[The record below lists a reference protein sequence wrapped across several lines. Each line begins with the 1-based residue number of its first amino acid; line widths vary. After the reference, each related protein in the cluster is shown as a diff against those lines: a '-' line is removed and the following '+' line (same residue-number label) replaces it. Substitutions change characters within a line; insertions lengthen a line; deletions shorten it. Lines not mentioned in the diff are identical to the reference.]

1 MNITTI
7 RCRSLIVLR
16 TVDARRQGDAGV
28 EKIALQHGVM
38 LSEHRDDHG
47 GIFRP
52 LAFVNGRRDSALK
65 VVPPPPMPFA
75 GSGTWFYFAD

>member
-1 MNITTI
+1 MNITT
-7 RCRSLIVLR
+7 CRSLIVLR